1 MFLTNVFTQTS
12 FFSFQPV
19 GIYRGKYEWANENS
33 PVGGDCSLWVR
44 AATLQL
50 DDGQWQC
57 QVTASNY
64 DVQVRYQSLIINLC
78 ALGSTLVILSVDVP
92 CVFSSFTVERIALSD
107 RINRTYAY

>member
-1 MFLTNVFTQTS
+1 MLIIVFILL
-12 FFSFQPV
+12 QPV

-64 DVQVRYQSLIINLC
+64 DVQVYEEWLLVYNINIKNPDIVYSSHMKIIVRQSNHY
-78 ALGSTLVILSVDVP
+78 
-92 CVFSSFTVERIALSD
+92 IAL
-107 RINRTYAY
+107 IL

>member
-1 MFLTNVFTQTS
+1 M
-12 FFSFQPV
+12 

-64 DVQVRYQSLIINLC
+64 DVQVLTQSGCEIRTQVPTEVFRSNI
-78 ALGSTLVILSVDVP
+78 TRTIMFYDVIRLR
-92 CVFSSFTVERIALSD
+92 TKERLKR
-107 RINRTYAY
+107 RILRMKKKLTKNCY